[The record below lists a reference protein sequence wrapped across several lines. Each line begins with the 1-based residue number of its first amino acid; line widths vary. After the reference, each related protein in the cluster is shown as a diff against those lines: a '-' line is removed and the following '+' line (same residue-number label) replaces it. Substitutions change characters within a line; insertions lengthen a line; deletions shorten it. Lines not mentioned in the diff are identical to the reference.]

1 MTLSSGPAPASRPT
15 ADLESPDHVRAHVSA
30 RLVPDT
36 PLQVNVQARH
46 YSFMVDEPEPFG
58 GTDAGP
64 APSEM
69 MLAALGACQIITFQI
84 WAKKLGLRMD
94 GVEVSVSG
102 DLDLRGW
109 LGEDSS
115 SRPGFTQVL
124 FKATVTGP
132 EPEERY
138 AELARLVDEHC
149 PIMDS
154 LLDVV
159 PVLTEVEF
167 KAPDQAS

>member
-1 MTLSSGPAPASRPT
+1 MRVQA
-15 ADLESPDHVRAHVSA
+15 SA
-30 RLVPDT
+30 RLIPDT
-36 PLQVNVQARH
+36 PLQVSVTAGRH
-46 YSFMVDEPEPFG
+46 SFVADEPESYG
-58 GTDAGP
+58 GTDVGP
-64 APSEM
+64 SPGQM
-69 MLAALGACQIITFQI
+69 MLAALGACQIMTFQI
-84 WAKKLGLRMD
+84 WARKLGLRMD

-102 DLDLRGW
+102 DLDPQSW
-109 LGEDSS
+109 IGEESS
-115 SRPGFTQVL
+115 NRPGFSQIL

-167 KAPDQAS
+167 KSPDQVS